1 MNKQEY
7 GYLQKLLTQK
17 LIQKLKGSKGYMT
30 NKEECYNNRVLSCKS
45 SLSKYYNSDLN
56 KSK

>member
-17 LIQKLKGSKGYMT
+17 LKGSKGYMT
-30 NKEECYNNRVLSCKS
+30 NKEGCYNNGVLSCKS
-45 SLSKYYNSDLN
+45 ILSKYYNSDLN
-56 KSK
+56 TWRCRNV

>member
-7 GYLQKLLTQK
+7 EYLQKLLTQK
-17 LIQKLKGSKGYMT
+17 LKGSKGYMA
-30 NKEECYNNRVLSCKS
+30 NKEECYNNGVLSCKS